1 MSLQSDSGYS
11 RHQRPKETSRPPDS
25 AELVSQH
32 VLEVRARVIYY
43 IMARKRDSIIRLADI
58 DERFTQ
64 TDPCAGHS
72 SDQNLWSVDDLCP
85 LASSSPTPSSAD
97 SDRTARPEEQEVLHD
112 NTNGHDEAVMDDSSL
127 SLT

>member
-11 RHQRPKETSRPPDS
+11 RYQRPKEASCPPDS

-43 IMARKRDSIIRLADI
+43 VMTRKRDPIIRLADI

-72 SDQNLWSVDDLCP
+72 SDQNLW
-85 LASSSPTPSSAD
+85 
-97 SDRTARPEEQEVLHD
+97 VLYR
-112 NTNGHDEAVMDDSSL
+112 GV
-127 SLT
+127 